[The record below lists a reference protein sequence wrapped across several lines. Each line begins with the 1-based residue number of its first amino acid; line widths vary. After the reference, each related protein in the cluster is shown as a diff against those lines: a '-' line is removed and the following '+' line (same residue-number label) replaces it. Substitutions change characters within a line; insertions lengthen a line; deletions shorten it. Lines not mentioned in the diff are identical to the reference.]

1 MPLTAGTKLG
11 PYEILGELG
20 AGGMGE
26 VYRARDTRLDRTVAI
41 KILPEHLSSDP
52 ARRARF
58 EREARTISGLSH
70 PNICALFDIG
80 DQGAIHYVV
89 LEYLEGKTL
98 ADRIAKGP
106 LPVSEVLKVGAG
118 IASALEAAHRHGVV
132 HRDLKPANVMLTRT
146 GTKLLDFGLAKPSA
160 ALAPSGTE
168 DTLTLSKSLTEEG
181 VIVGTF
187 RYMAPEQL
195 EGKDTDG
202 RTDIFALGAL
212 LYEMATGRSAFSGE
226 SRASIIAGIMS
237 SQPAPISEVQ
247 PLSPPA
253 LDRVVQTCLAK
264 DPDERWQTAH
274 DVRLQLEWIRDEG
287 SQAGLARVEGRR
299 RISRERIAWAS
310 ATLLLLAVAIA
321 FVLRAL
327 QSSAPPQ
334 PKIMFTVEPPP
345 GYKIQPEI
353 AMALSP
359 DGGQIAYAV
368 TDSKGKGS
376 LWVRAF
382 ASLSPRR
389 LEGSESSD
397 EYYSPAWT
405 PDGRAIIAGVDGK
418 LVRLSAAG
426 GANEVL
432 CEHFNGTPSTI
443 NRDGTILAWTA
454 PPTKISSVS
463 ADDYCALRDRSPS
476 NAPQSDVTYAYPHFL
491 PDGDHFLF
499 AAIRK
504 DKHHEVLLGSLAS
517 SKTQV
522 LIRNASYPKYLS
534 AGYIL
539 FSRDGYL
546 MAQKF
551 DEKSRTTSGE
561 AFLAYPNQLLFEA
574 AFGWAAFDASSN
586 GTITAQEQV
595 VSPMLLRWYDR
606 SGQVLKTLGE
616 PEYAIAP
623 RLDAQ
628 ETHLLLS
635 LYSPRTHAGDIW
647 SLDLEHGTRRR
658 ESFQDRPGNGW
669 SAWTAHGERI
679 VYSVL
684 LGIKVEMFIKTAGS
698 SDNGQMIQ
706 AGLDGSKIISDASPD
721 GNWIL
726 YQYEADTGTESAN
739 YGQSLIDGKPFLI
752 GPAAADELPRLSPDG
767 GWVAVPSNESGS
779 VEIVVRPFAPGGAG
793 GTQISFG
800 GGHDPRWSRDGKE
813 LFYRTNDWNVV
824 AVPVVDLKRHRFGKP
839 VKLFRL
845 KEGSEYDVVDGKR
858 FLVNEPVGQATAPL
872 FVIANWRPEPPKSE

>member
-1 MPLTAGTKLG
+1 MALTAGTKLG

-41 KILPEHLSSDP
+41 KILPENLSSDP
-52 ARRARF
+52 VRRARF

-98 ADRIAKGP
+98 ADRIANGP
-106 LPVSEVLKVGAG
+106 LPVSEVLNIGAS
-118 IASALEAAHRHGVV
+118 IVSALETAHRHGVV
-132 HRDLKPANVMLTRT
+132 HRDLKPANVMLTKT

-160 ALAPSGTE
+160 ALASPAAG
-168 DTLTLSKSLTEEG
+168 DALTLSKSLTEEG

-274 DVRLQLEWIRDEG
+274 DVRLQLEWIGDAG
-287 SQAGLARVEGRR
+287 SQAGVARVESRR

-310 ATLLLLAVAIA
+310 ATLLLLAVATML
-321 FVLRAL
+321 VLRFL
-327 QSSAPPQ
+327 QPAAHPQ
-334 PKIMFTVEPPP
+334 PKIMFAVDPPAGYTV
-345 GYKIQPEI
+345 QPEI
-353 AMALSP
+353 AVALSP

-368 TDSKGKGS
+368 TDSKGRGS

-382 ASLSPRR
+382 DSLSPRR
-389 LEGSESSD
+389 LEGSESGG
-397 EYYSPAWT
+397 YYSPAWT
-405 PDGRAIIAGVDGK
+405 PDGRAIVAEVDGK
-418 LVRLSAAG
+418 LVRLSATG

-432 CEHFNGTPSTI
+432 CEHFDGTPSTI
-443 NRDGTILAWTA
+443 NREGTILAWRA
-454 PPTKISSVS
+454 PPTRIISVS
-463 ADDYCALRDRSPS
+463 ADDYCAVRDRSPS
-476 NAPQSDVTYAYPHFL
+476 DAPQSDVTYAYPHFL

-504 DKHHEVLLGSLAS
+504 DKHHEVLLASLAS

-522 LIRNASYPKYLS
+522 LIRNASYPKYIS

-551 DEKSRTTSGE
+551 DEKSRTASGE
-561 AFLAYPNQLLFEA
+561 PFLAYPNQLLFEG
-574 AFGWAAFDASSN
+574 AFGWAAFDASRN
-586 GTITAQEQV
+586 GTITAQEQAA
-595 VSPMLLRWYDR
+595 SPMSLRWYDR
-606 SGQVLKTLGE
+606 SGLVLKTLGE
-616 PEYAIAP
+616 PEYSETP

-628 ETHLLLS
+628 ETHLLLG
-635 LYSPRTHAGDIW
+635 LFSPRTHAGDIW

-658 ESFQDRPGNGW
+658 ESFQDRPGPGW
-669 SAWTAHGERI
+669 SVWTRDGGRI

-684 LGIKVEMFIKTAGS
+684 LGAKAEMFIKTAGGS
-698 SDNGQMIQ
+698 NNEKMIQ
-706 AGLDGSKIISDASPD
+706 TGLDGSKIISDVSPD

-726 YQYEADTGTESAN
+726 YQEYEDTAAEPAN
-739 YGQSLIDGKPFLI
+739 YGQSLIDGKRFLI
-752 GPAAADELPRLSPDG
+752 GPATPDELPRLSPDG
-767 GWVAVPSNESGS
+767 GWVAAPSNESGS
-779 VEIVVRPFAPGGAG
+779 VEIVVRPFAPGAAG
-793 GTQISFG
+793 GTQVSFG

-813 LFYRTNDWNVV
+813 LFYRTDDRHIV
-824 AVPVVDLKRHRFGKP
+824 AVPVVDLKQHRFGKP
-839 VKLFRL
+839 VTLFQL
-845 KEGSEYDVVDGKR
+845 KEGAEYDVVDGKR
-858 FLVNEPVGQATAPL
+858 FLVNEPVGPATAPL